1 VSFLREW
8 LIKEANL
15 EIHATI
21 VDRVATLPVIAL
33 LEEVEVLARKGNQ
46 GNQGNQAVAVV
57 VRE

>member
-21 VDRVATLPVIAL
+21 VDRLATLHVIAL
-33 LEEVEVLARKGNQ
+33 LEEVEVLARNQ
-46 GNQGNQAVAVV
+46 GKENQVAVAK
-57 VRE
+57 E